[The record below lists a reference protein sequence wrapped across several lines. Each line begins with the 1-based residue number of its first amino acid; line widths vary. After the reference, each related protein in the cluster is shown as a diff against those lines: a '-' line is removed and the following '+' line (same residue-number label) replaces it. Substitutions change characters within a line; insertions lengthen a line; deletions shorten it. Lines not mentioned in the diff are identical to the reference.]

1 MRLSPAGEVVIG
13 GKLKLTVI
21 ASDNDLSGVAK
32 VEAAIDVERTGQFA
46 AIAKPIVLD
55 LTMEGN
61 WEVLVPTGELKS
73 GLHTLLVRATDRVGN
88 MSDVTKIRLT
98 AVTPEEAEQLS
109 AVPVPLTGVVTFGGQ
124 PVPEA
129 RVSAVSADRPKVE
142 PVVTDNTGNFRLN
155 GLTPGTWMLQAKGV
169 TRNKT
174 RTAEVEVTIKASERP
189 QPIEFTL
196 K

>member
-1 MRLSPAGEVVIG
+1 M
-13 GKLKLTVI
+13 
-21 ASDNDLSGVAK
+21 
-32 VEAAIDVERTGQFA
+32 
-46 AIAKPIVLD
+46 
-55 LTMEGN
+55 
-61 WEVLVPTGELKS
+61 
-73 GLHTLLVRATDRVGN
+73 
-88 MSDVTKIRLT
+88 
-98 AVTPEEAEQLS
+98 
-109 AVPVPLTGVVTFGGQ
+109 
-124 PVPEA
+124 
-129 RVSAVSADRPKVE
+129 SAVSADRPKVE